1 VDEYCT
7 RGSNHFRFDSASA
20 FFLLFWAFATV
31 VESVRASQLR
41 SGLIATA
48 RSVTEKVFSFS
59 VLGERLTFVWFYCAM
74 ILLWVPAQC
83 LYLLSRLQLSLVAVI

>member
-1 VDEYCT
+1 MDEYCT

-20 FFLLFWAFATV
+20 SFLLFWVFAAA
-31 VESVRASQLR
+31 VESVRAFLLR
-41 SGLIATA
+41 SVLIAAA

-74 ILLWVPAQC
+74 ILLWDPA
-83 LYLLSRLQLSLVAVI
+83 